1 MPVTRLNHAVL
12 YVRDVQ
18 VTRDFYE
25 QVLGFQTL
33 IWMPGRAAFFR
44 APGSTNDHD
53 LGTFQIGAQAG
64 PSQAGRSSVGLYH
77 LAWEVDTL
85 AELQRIAGLL
95 QARGALV
102 GASDHV
108 TTKALYAKDPD
119 GIEFEVCWLLPA
131 DLIDDEVRDRAAKVA
146 VAALDLAY
154 EISRY
159 GAETKGGIGVS
170 IPIGVMPAGAVSVG
184 AESVS

>member
-1 MPVTRLNHAVL
+1 MPITRLNHAVL

-25 QVLGFQTL
+25 EVLGFQTL

-64 PSQAGRSSVGLYH
+64 ASQAGRSSVGLYH

-95 QARGALV
+95 RERGALV

-119 GIEFEVCWLLPA
+119 GLEFEVCWLLPA
-131 DLIDDEVRDRAAKVA
+131 DLIDDAIVERARKVP
-146 VAALDLAY
+146 VAALDLPY
-154 EISRY
+154 EIERY
-159 GAETKGGIGVS
+159 GAETRGGVGVS
-170 IPIGVMPAGAVSVG
+170 IPA
-184 AESVS
+184 

>member
-12 YVRDVQ
+12 YVLDVQ
-18 VTRDFYE
+18 ATRDFYE

-85 AELQRIAGLL
+85 
-95 QARGALV
+95 
-102 GASDHV
+102 
-108 TTKALYAKDPD
+108 
-119 GIEFEVCWLLPA
+119 PA

-146 VAALDLAY
+146 VTALDLPY

-170 IPIGVMPAGAVSVG
+170 IPIGIMPTGAVAPVAASRRRRDDQLTPR
-184 AESVS
+184 A

>member
-25 QVLGFQTL
+25 TVLGFRTL
-33 IWMPGRAAFFR
+33 IWVPGRAAFFQ

-85 AELQRIAGLL
+85 AELQRIGGLL
-95 QARGALV
+95 QDHGALV

-119 GIEFEVCWLLPA
+119 GIEFEVSWLVPA
-131 DLIDDEVRDRAAKVA
+131 DRIDDELRDRAARVQ
-146 VAALDLAY
+146 VAALDLPA
-154 EISRY
+154 EIARY
-159 GAETKGGIGVS
+159 GADTRGGVGVS
-170 IPIGVMPAGAVSVG
+170 IPVV
-184 AESVS
+184 